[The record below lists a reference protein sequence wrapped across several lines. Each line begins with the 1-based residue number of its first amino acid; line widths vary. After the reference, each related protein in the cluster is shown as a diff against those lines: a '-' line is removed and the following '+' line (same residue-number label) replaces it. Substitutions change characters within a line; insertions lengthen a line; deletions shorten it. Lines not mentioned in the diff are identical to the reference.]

1 MKIHAN
7 GTEENRIVGAVGAIP
22 YIENLSEENIARFK
36 EQVEAVDLIGSEDDA
51 KITAKIKEL
60 AGKDPGAL
68 DAEPMI
74 VVLSEEGEEGE
85 EFEGIRPMAAEVAM
99 IQART
104 RMIQTQIA
112 DMGNLNKFASGVYV
126 GKIEGAM
133 IGIVLSLGLLGLLI
147 LGGGV

>member
-112 DMGNLNKFASGVYV
+112 DMGNLNKFASGVYS

>member
-1 MKIHAN
+1 
-7 GTEENRIVGAVGAIP
+7 
-22 YIENLSEENIARFK
+22 
-36 EQVEAVDLIGSEDDA
+36 
-51 KITAKIKEL
+51 
-60 AGKDPGAL
+60 
-68 DAEPMI
+68 MI

-112 DMGNLNKFASGVYV
+112 DMGNLNKFASGVYS